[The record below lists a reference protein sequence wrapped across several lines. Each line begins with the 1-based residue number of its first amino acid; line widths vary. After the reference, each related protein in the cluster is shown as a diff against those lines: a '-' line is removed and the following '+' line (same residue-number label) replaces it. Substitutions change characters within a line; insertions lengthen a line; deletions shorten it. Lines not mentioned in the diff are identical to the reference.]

1 MLPFPIHVARIY
13 FPGCATFTE
22 GGGVLRLMNG
32 DRRYG
37 CLVVDNEEQ
46 SYQPDS
52 CYGRDGAH
60 RYQDF
65 PWREASSRWA
75 GASRLLG
82 QVTHNQIGQRIG
94 IVDDGLLKV

>member
-22 GGGVLRLMNG
+22 GGGILRLMNS

-52 CYGRDGAH
+52 CYRRDGAH
-60 RYQDF
+60 RQKERMGPF
-65 PWREASSRWA
+65 VLRLLWSS
-75 GASRLLG
+75 LLG
-82 QVTHNQIGQRIG
+82 QAIHNQIGQRIG
-94 IVDDGLLKV
+94 IVDAGLLKV